1 MTADDDDWNRAA
13 RGETPTER
21 LDRNWSSLLQELR
34 VVQTG
39 LQLLT
44 GFLLTLPFQTRF
56 TTLDTA
62 ETVIYLVTLGCS
74 AVATIVI
81 VAPVA
86 IHRFLFR
93 QHAMAESVRFATRL
107 AITGFLLLGVAIT
120 GVVTL
125 IFSVVL
131 DTVSG
136 VVAGACCALAAVI
149 LWLVLPA
156 RIRSRLPEPEPVPPT
171 TT

>member
-1 MTADDDDWNRAA
+1 MTADDDDWNRNA

-86 IHRFLFR
+86 IHRILFR
-93 QHAMAESVRFATRL
+93 QHAMAVSVRFATRF
-107 AITGFLLLGVAIT
+107 AIAGFLLLGVAIT

-131 DTVSG
+131 DTGSG
-136 VVAGACCALAAVI
+136 IAAGACCALAAVI

-156 RIRSRLPEPEPVPPT
+156 HVRSRLPKPDSVPPT
-171 TT
+171 PT